1 MSQQAS
7 QVPEFSGERFVREIE
22 ATNIPRN
29 ELSKVIR
36 TAFLELFGEL
46 SATTALCYVGDA
58 SNGDLRSFVE
68 RTDELFGNSASLV
81 FSRIVS
87 TASTVPSS

>member
-1 MSQQAS
+1 MSQQTTN
-7 QVPEFSGERFVREIE
+7 QVPDFTGERFVQEI
-22 ATNIPRN
+22 TSRN
-29 ELSKVIR
+29 VPKQELSKVIK
-36 TAFLELFGEL
+36 TAFTDLFGEL

-87 TASTVPSS
+87 AAANVA

>member
-1 MSQQAS
+1 MSQQATN
-7 QVPEFSGERFVREIE
+7 QAPDFTGERFVQEIE
-22 ATNIPRN
+22 ARNVPRH
-29 ELSKVIR
+29 ELSRVIK
-36 TAFLELFGEL
+36 TAFTDLFGEL

-68 RTDELFGNSASLV
+68 RTDELFGTSASLV

-87 TASTVPSS
+87 TAANAN

>member
-1 MSQQAS
+1 MHELEAKN
-7 QVPEFSGERFVREIE
+7 VPRQ
-22 ATNIPRN
+22 
-29 ELSKVIR
+29 ELSKVIK
-36 TAFLELFGEL
+36 TAFTDLFGEL

-87 TASTVPSS
+87 TASTFG